1 MDKSVF
7 NGPPLE
13 TITPL
18 LVGSADATQTVDRTS
33 ALDSD
38 GPQRLVVQ
46 VAKAIQAS
54 VDRRQT
60 TMDLRLQPP
69 ELGVLRI
76 HMEVKNNVLTAFLQT
91 DNAQARELLT
101 QQLTELRNILE
112 GQGVQVGRLDVQLRL
127 EPGEANA
134 ENPDPQDDPGRR
146 SADDPRQEQPSNETE
161 ADEVPIDDL
170 EEPLEQD
177 WAQGQGVD
185 LALDRIA

>member
-1 MDKSVF
+1 
-7 NGPPLE
+7 
-13 TITPL
+13 
-18 LVGSADATQTVDRTS
+18 
-33 ALDSD
+33 
-38 GPQRLVVQ
+38 
-46 VAKAIQAS
+46 
-54 VDRRQT
+54 
-60 TMDLRLQPP
+60 
-69 ELGVLRI
+69 
-76 HMEVKNNVLTAFLQT
+76 MEVKNNVLTAFLQT